1 MHHPFSAPLPEDIPF
16 LDTDPLKVRATLYD
30 VVLNGSEIAS
40 GSIRIHQREVQEK
53 VLSIIRMS
61 HEEAE
66 RRFGF
71 LLEAFQYGAPPHG
84 GIAFGF
90 DRMVALACGEE
101 SIRDVIAFPKNA
113 AGVDLMMGAPSE
125 VSPEQLQELSIAVKL
140 PPEEKEA

>member
-1 MHHPFSAPLPEDIPF
+1 MHHPFSAPLPEDLAY
-16 LDTDPLKVRATLYD
+16 LDSEPLKVRASLYD

-53 VLSIIRMS
+53 VLALIRMS
-61 HEEAE
+61 QEEAE
-66 RRFGF
+66 RKFGF

-90 DRMVALACGEE
+90 DRMVTLACGEE

-125 VSPEQLQELSIAVKL
+125 VSAEQLEELCIAVKL
-140 PPEEKEA
+140 PPAEEK